1 MDDFRTLALPRE
13 LSARNIK
20 GLLKS
25 AEKILRAKD
34 LRLDGA
40 KLTEIPKE
48 TLPFFAA
55 LARASERQH
64 RALKLSNF
72 SPELKEELSHV
83 RRLEIPEAETA
94 RKVPFLENLGLKGF
108 ALYAELR
115 TLFYLLS
122 ESIYWSLLGRFD
134 KERLPFKE
142 SAKQILKLGSEATGI
157 VFVLVFLIA
166 GTLSLQSAKQLNMFG
181 AADYLGLGIGFLMF
195 AEIGP
200 LLTSIILAGRSG
212 SSITAEIASMTVAEE
227 VKALKTMGIHPIQY
241 LILPRFIAMSIAV
254 PLLSFMA
261 SVMGCLAGFLI
272 AYFFCDI
279 SLSSF
284 LRSLRVGIPPILL
297 LKSTFKS
304 LVFGWIVTLIACEQ
318 GLTVRG
324 GADEVGR
331 KTTVCV
337 VLSITGIIL
346 ADAAFSFI
354 LY

>member
-1 MDDFRTLALPRE
+1 MDNFETLTLPRD
-13 LSARNIK
+13 LSAKAIQ

-25 AEKILRAKD
+25 AEKILRKKN

-40 KLTEIPKE
+40 RLSELPQE
-48 TLPFFAA
+48 ALPFFAA
-55 LARASERQH
+55 LARASEDRG

-72 SPELKEELSHV
+72 APEFQAELSRI
-83 RRLEIPEAETA
+83 RRLEIPEATSA
-94 RKVPFLENLGLKGF
+94 RRATFLERLGSMGF

-134 KERLPFKE
+134 KDRLPFKE
-142 SAKQILKLGSEATGI
+142 SARQILKLGSEATGI
-157 VFVLVFLIA
+157 VFVLVFLIS

-181 AADYLGLGIGFLMF
+181 AAEYLGLGIGFLMF

-241 LILPRFIAMSIAV
+241 LILPRFVAMSIAV

-261 SVMGCLAGFLI
+261 SIMGCLAGFLV

-284 LRSLRVGIPPILL
+284 LRSLRAGIPPLLL
-297 LKSTFKS
+297 LKSAFKS

-318 GLTVRG
+318 GLAVRG

-331 KTTVCV
+331 RTTMCV

-346 ADAAFSFI
+346 ADALFSFI

>member
-1 MDDFRTLALPRE
+1 MTDFETLALPST
-13 LSARNIK
+13 LTARDTRR
-20 GLLKS
+20 LLKS
-25 AEKILRAKD
+25 AEKIFRQKD

-40 KLTEIPKE
+40 KLSEITKDS
-48 TLPFFAA
+48 LPFFAA
-55 LARASERQH
+55 LARASERRH

-72 SPELKEELSHV
+72 SPDLQAELSRI
-83 RRLEIPEAETA
+83 RRIDLPETEAA
-94 RKVPFLENLGLKGF
+94 RKVSFLETLGLKGF

-115 TLFYLLS
+115 TLLYLLS

-134 KERLPFKE
+134 RERLPFKE
-142 SAKQILKLGSEATGI
+142 SARQILKLGSEATGI

-241 LILPRFIAMSIAV
+241 LILPRFVAMSVAV
-254 PLLSFMA
+254 PLLSFIA
-261 SVMGCLAGFLI
+261 SIVGCFAGFLV

-284 LRSLRVGIPPILL
+284 LRSLRAGIPPILL
-297 LKSTFKS
+297 LKSVFKS
-304 LVFGWIVTLIACEQ
+304 LIFGWIVTLVACEQ

-337 VLSITGIIL
+337 VFSITGIIL